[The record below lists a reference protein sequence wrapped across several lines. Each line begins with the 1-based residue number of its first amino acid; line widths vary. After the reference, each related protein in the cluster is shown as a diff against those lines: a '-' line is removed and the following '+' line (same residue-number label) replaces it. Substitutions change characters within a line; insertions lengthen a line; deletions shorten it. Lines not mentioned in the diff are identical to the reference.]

1 MTILT
6 PSQLA
11 TLRETGSVR
20 VVVNMQHQPQQTLH
34 DKRLWLY
41 DDDLYMWGDPPRIS
55 NEFIDAASPLPSPGT
70 IETFDGMRCEWVE
83 RDVQQIKQDRL
94 DEDACE
100 ERWFCPNGPLCRGCY
115 STRDCDGGII
125 EPGYMNCSCG
135 AHSYSEI
142 WAAGVKRDYGIVT
155 TPDTWLWTAIVR
167 RKDDGDE

>member
-1 MTILT
+1 MNPTLI
-6 PSQLA
+6 PIS

-20 VVVNMQHQPQQTLH
+20 VVVVMEPQIEASVSLLGGW
-34 DKRLWLY
+34 DWNGDCY
-41 DDDLYMWGDPPRIS
+41 DFGNPPRP
-55 NEFIDAASPLPSPGT
+55 NKHFCDDYSPLPSPGT